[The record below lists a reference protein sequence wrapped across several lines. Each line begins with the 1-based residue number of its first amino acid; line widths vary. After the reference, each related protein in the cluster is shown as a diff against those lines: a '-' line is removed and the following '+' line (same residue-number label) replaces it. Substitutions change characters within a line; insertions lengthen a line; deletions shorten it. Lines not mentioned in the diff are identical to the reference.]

1 MDPMWDII
9 IVGGGTAGLTAAVY
23 GARAGKSVLLLE
35 SSLYGGQIVTAQ
47 EIENYPAIPHIS
59 GADFAS
65 ALYEQ
70 AKSMGTRFSLEPVA
84 EVRAEGDDRVVV
96 TAKNEYRGHTVIA
109 ATGAKNRPLGL
120 DREEDLVGRGVSYC
134 ATCDGAFFKGKNVAV
149 VGGGNTALDDALFLS
164 QRSKVVL
171 IHRRD
176 AFRGE
181 PRKAELVQQAD
192 NIRILYDSAV
202 TALQGEAALESITV
216 ENLKSGENQT
226 LPVSGLFVAIG
237 QIPDNTAFSGVV
249 DIDKGGYILADE
261 TCRTRTPGVFAA
273 GDCRTK
279 RVRQLSTAAGDGTI
293 AALEAC
299 EYIDARP

>member
-1 MDPMWDII
+1 MWDII

-35 SSLYGGQIVTAQ
+35 STLYGGQIVTAQ

-59 GADFAS
+59 GADFATT
-65 ALYEQ
+65 LYEQ
-70 AKSMGTRFSLEPVA
+70 AKAMGTQFALEPVS
-84 EVRAEGDDRVVV
+84 EVRAEGKDRVVV
-96 TAKNEYRGHTVIA
+96 TAKNEYKGRTVIA
-109 ATGAKNRPLGL
+109 ATGAKNRPLGVE
-120 DREEDLVGRGVSYC
+120 REEELVGRGVSYC
-134 ATCDGAFFKGKNVAV
+134 ATCDGAFYKGKKVAV

-164 QRSKVVL
+164 QRSQVTL

-181 PRKAELVQQAD
+181 PRKAEQVQQAG
-192 NIRILYDSAV
+192 NITILYDSAV
-202 TALQGEAALESITV
+202 TALQGESALEAVTV
-216 ENLKSGENQT
+216 ENLKSGEKRV

-237 QIPDNTAFSGVV
+237 QIPDNAAFAGVV
-249 DIDKGGYILADE
+249 DIDKGGYIVADE
-261 TCRTRTPGVFAA
+261 TCRTRTPGVYAA

-299 EYIDARP
+299 EYIDAP